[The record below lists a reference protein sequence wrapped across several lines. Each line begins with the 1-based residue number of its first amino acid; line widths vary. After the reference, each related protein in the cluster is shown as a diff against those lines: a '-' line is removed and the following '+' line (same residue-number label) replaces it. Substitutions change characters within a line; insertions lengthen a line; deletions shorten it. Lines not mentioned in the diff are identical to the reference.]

1 MSRTITAADRS
12 ALIRLASTMEPGSPE
27 RKAILAGLS
36 KVASKLPP
44 GFDDFDDFDDLG
56 DEIEPTMEA
65 KARDKFEYDVLGRAA
80 PEASITEV
88 LRRVPAGII
97 GFVHDPT
104 ASKPSRWYVWG
115 DTDKSGAARL
125 ARALFKGRIPRTKRD
140 PRSYEVYHSI
150 LYIGLN
156 DGTLAKFVA
165 PEGLLPR
172 HMQSSERLASPMEK
186 SASRMGVDIFRSFVD
201 PKKFIATRRVLSMD
215 KQSQDLLR
223 QIQTELLD
231 RLTPDD
237 STERALN
244 RLSNLLSGSQD
255 PANLRNQI
263 FKVANELGIRLPS
276 GMF

>member
-27 RKAILAGLS
+27 RKAVLAGL
-36 KVASKLPP
+36 
-44 GFDDFDDFDDLG
+44 
-56 DEIEPTMEA
+56 
-65 KARDKFEYDVLGRAA
+65 
-80 PEASITEV
+80 
-88 LRRVPAGII
+88 
-97 GFVHDPT
+97 
-104 ASKPSRWYVWG
+104 
-115 DTDKSGAARL
+115 
-125 ARALFKGRIPRTKRD
+125 
-140 PRSYEVYHSI
+140 
-150 LYIGLN
+150 
-156 DGTLAKFVA
+156 
-165 PEGLLPR
+165 
-172 HMQSSERLASPMEK
+172 EK

-201 PKKFIATRRVLSMD
+201 PKKFIATRRNLAND

-223 QIQTELLD
+223 QIQMELLD

>member
-1 MSRTITAADRS
+1 MSRTLTAADRS

-27 RKAILAGLS
+27 RKAILAGL
-36 KVASKLPP
+36 
-44 GFDDFDDFDDLG
+44 
-56 DEIEPTMEA
+56 
-65 KARDKFEYDVLGRAA
+65 
-80 PEASITEV
+80 
-88 LRRVPAGII
+88 
-97 GFVHDPT
+97 
-104 ASKPSRWYVWG
+104 
-115 DTDKSGAARL
+115 
-125 ARALFKGRIPRTKRD
+125 
-140 PRSYEVYHSI
+140 
-150 LYIGLN
+150 
-156 DGTLAKFVA
+156 
-165 PEGLLPR
+165 
-172 HMQSSERLASPMEK
+172 EK
-186 SASRMGVDIFRSFVD
+186 SASRMGVDIFRSFLD
-201 PKKFIATRRVLSMD
+201 PKKYIATRRNLAND

>member
-1 MSRTITAADRS
+1 MSRTLTAADRS
-12 ALIRLASTMEPGSPE
+12 VLIRLASTMEPGSPE
-27 RKAILAGLS
+27 RKSILAGL
-36 KVASKLPP
+36 
-44 GFDDFDDFDDLG
+44 
-56 DEIEPTMEA
+56 
-65 KARDKFEYDVLGRAA
+65 
-80 PEASITEV
+80 
-88 LRRVPAGII
+88 
-97 GFVHDPT
+97 
-104 ASKPSRWYVWG
+104 
-115 DTDKSGAARL
+115 
-125 ARALFKGRIPRTKRD
+125 
-140 PRSYEVYHSI
+140 
-150 LYIGLN
+150 
-156 DGTLAKFVA
+156 
-165 PEGLLPR
+165 
-172 HMQSSERLASPMEK
+172 EK

-201 PKKFIATRRVLSMD
+201 PKKYIATRRNLAND

>member
-1 MSRTITAADRS
+1 MSRTLTAADRS

-27 RKAILAGLS
+27 RKAILAGL
-36 KVASKLPP
+36 
-44 GFDDFDDFDDLG
+44 
-56 DEIEPTMEA
+56 
-65 KARDKFEYDVLGRAA
+65 
-80 PEASITEV
+80 
-88 LRRVPAGII
+88 
-97 GFVHDPT
+97 
-104 ASKPSRWYVWG
+104 
-115 DTDKSGAARL
+115 
-125 ARALFKGRIPRTKRD
+125 
-140 PRSYEVYHSI
+140 
-150 LYIGLN
+150 
-156 DGTLAKFVA
+156 
-165 PEGLLPR
+165 
-172 HMQSSERLASPMEK
+172 EK

-201 PKKFIATRRVLSMD
+201 PKKYIATRRNLAND